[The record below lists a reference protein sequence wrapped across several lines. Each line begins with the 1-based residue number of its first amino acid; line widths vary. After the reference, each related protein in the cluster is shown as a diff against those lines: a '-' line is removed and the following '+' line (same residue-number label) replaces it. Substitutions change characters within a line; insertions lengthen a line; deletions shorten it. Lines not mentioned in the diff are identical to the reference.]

1 MVVVRYAAL
10 AALVVWLAGMLAL
23 LFGDALRAPLL
34 PLACGGIVLVGLVV
48 MKFVG
53 PPPRAFRPRAAIVAV
68 MLIVAL
74 LSFLVRVPATIAVP
88 VNLAF
93 AAILLVWYVF
103 E

>member
-1 MVVVRYAAL
+1 MIVVRYAAL

-23 LFGDALRAPLL
+23 QAGDALRSPSVA
-34 PLACGGIVLVGLVV
+34 LACGGVLLVSLVV
-48 MKFVG
+48 LKFVG
-53 PPPRAFRPRAAIVAV
+53 PPPRAFRLRAGVVIV

-74 LSFLVRVPATIAVP
+74 LASIGRVPATIAIP

-93 AAILLVWYVF
+93 GAILLSWYVL